1 MDHPDR
7 TVRGDAIIDLLRER
21 LEPPPADNVPPAC
34 FLSMGG
40 EFLEYDP
47 DAVRLTARFP
57 VRGEWLNPYGIVQG
71 GFVVAAADNTV
82 GPLSILVAPPSVT
95 RTLEASYHAPVRSDF
110 GDITVVARVQTI
122 SGRRVVLTAEVLA
135 PDGTVCT
142 TVLASHTVLRD
153 PPEGGF

>member
-57 VRGEWLNPYGIVQG
+57 VRGEWLNPY
-71 GFVVAAADNTV
+71 
-82 GPLSILVAPPSVT
+82 
-95 RTLEASYHAPVRSDF
+95 
-110 GDITVVARVQTI
+110 
-122 SGRRVVLTAEVLA
+122 
-135 PDGTVCT
+135 
-142 TVLASHTVLRD
+142 
-153 PPEGGF
+153 